1 MHNCLRLCIH
11 HRLQQSHIWLWHW
24 GWIFM
29 AAAWLKDMALWSVQI
44 VMNFNNI
51 PTFENKICQDHNTR
65 INGVDCTCTGSLLEW
80 FPELTL
86 GNLGPQRSHD
96 DGSKVVASR
105 FLLRSAAELMNFWS
119 PPVTEWPFRFHNVD
133 HLIFYFFNFQVE
145 WLNHEDKLTWL
156 VLGEDPAARSHR
168 VEQFTAL
175 WGL

>member
-1 MHNCLRLCIH
+1 MTLRMNVYGSRLAERHGSLKCPNCMQFWQH
-11 HRLQQSHIWLWHW
+11 TNIW
-24 GWIFM
+24 
-29 AAAWLKDMALWSVQI
+29 KQI
-44 VMNFNNI
+44 SPNH
-51 PTFENKICQDHNTR
+51 KKR

-119 PPVTEWPFRFHNVD
+119 PPVTEWLFGVKSCGHFM
-133 HLIFYFFNFQVE
+133 FYFFDFQIQRFK
-145 WLNHEDKLTWL
+145 HENKLTWL